1 MSKQSDDLD
10 SERALEM
17 ASELRITI
25 GKLRRLLREQVHI
38 GNLTWSEVTVLGRLE
53 RDGPATVT
61 ELARAEGV
69 RSQSMGA
76 TVAALVS
83 AGLIVGT
90 PHPKDG
96 RQTILTLT
104 DACRILVAEN
114 RAVRDDWLL
123 HAIQA
128 NLTAK
133 EQTQLAQ
140 GIALLKRLADD

>member
-1 MSKQSDDLD
+1 MSKQPDDMD
-10 SERALEM
+10 TERALEM

-83 AGLIVGT
+83 AELIVGS

-104 DACRILVAEN
+104 DACRTLVTEN

-128 NLTAK
+128 KLTIQ
-133 EQTQLAQ
+133 EQAQLAQ
-140 GIALLKRLADD
+140 GIALLKRLAND